1 MIASWGRLAIAYIRP
16 KYIVY
21 ALMMSVFIAVVYE
34 IPLDF
39 AVIIVFGIM
48 LAVVVL
54 VHLMIEKLLETSGWK
69 LNYSQLVIPISET

>member
-54 VHLMIEKLLETSGWK
+54 VHLMIEKLFRMISTERVNK
-69 LNYSQLVIPISET
+69 LLKREIIE